1 MINVQDLKVA
11 LRALGFEPA
20 KTEIKR
26 QINKLGKAVPVQGG
40 VIDREKEGII
50 TIDFQDF
57 VNIMTTKISE
67 KDGVAELKKAF
78 VLFSQNKDH
87 ITIEDLADIA
97 QQLDEVMTEDELRE
111 MMYEANRKSRDGVV
125 DLEQFLAILEKP
137 E

>member
-1 MINVQDLKVA
+1 
-11 LRALGFEPA
+11 
-20 KTEIKR
+20 
-26 QINKLGKAVPVQGG
+26 
-40 VIDREKEGII
+40 
-50 TIDFQDF
+50 
-57 VNIMTTKISE
+57 MTTKISE

-97 QQLDEVMTEDELRE
+97 QQLDEVMTEEELRE